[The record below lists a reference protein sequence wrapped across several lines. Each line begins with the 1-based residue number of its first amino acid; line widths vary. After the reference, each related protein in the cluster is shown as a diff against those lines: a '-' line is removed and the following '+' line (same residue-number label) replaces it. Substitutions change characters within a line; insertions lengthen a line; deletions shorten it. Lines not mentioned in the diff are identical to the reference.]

1 VKNFI
6 KEIKDRKI
14 RKWLAIYISTAITT
28 IGVVHLLSIRYKLS
42 DYIFDTVFFT
52 LLFGIVGTAILAWFH
67 GKEGKQKVRWIEIVI
82 QSILAILLFIT
93 LYFTLDFEQAP
104 KGKLDRKIVAVLP
117 FANYNETNET
127 EFFADGMTDDVLSQ
141 LSKISDLNV
150 ISRTSVMKYKNSE
163 KSIAEISR
171 ELGAGT
177 ILEGSVRSSG
187 NKIRIVGQLIDAN
200 NDVHMWSETYDR
212 ELNDIFEI
220 QTDIAER
227 IAAALQ
233 AKLSPLE
240 KELIENKST
249 TNFDAYTFYTK
260 GRHHYYNY
268 TKEENETAIE
278 LFKKALEVDSNY
290 ALALAG
296 LSDAM
301 SQRVTKYWESDV
313 YLDTALILAKKSV
326 RKNYNLADGYKALGS
341 VYQSRG
347 EIDLAIAN
355 YKRAIELN
363 PNYWSALLNYGQLK
377 MFYGYYDEALYWIR
391 RAHILSPGDI
401 FGVLSVSMVY
411 NHLNCLQTAIEW
423 AHKAMDLEPK
433 HTFANSF
440 LGDLY
445 LSAGDFTNA
454 EKYFQSSVQIDS
466 NWMFGWFVGARLE
479 TVLGNLEKAKEYF
492 DIYMKIT
499 ETSPEY
505 YYAYVLSNLGELDSA
520 KSILNSEIEDYTEYF
535 ETQSRHEIFNYMAF
549 AEIYAINKDFNN
561 AYKWWNK
568 AINNGYTDIK
578 RIKIYPYF
586 NDLKNKPQYEILLNK
601 MQVKIDS
608 FKTEVKNNFPE
619 YAECN

>member
-1 VKNFI
+1 MKNFI
-6 KEIKDRKI
+6 QEIKDRKI
-14 RKWLAIYISTAITT
+14 RKWLTIYISTAITT
-28 IGVVHLLSIRYKLS
+28 IGVIHLLSLRYKLP

-52 LLFGIVGTAILAWFH
+52 LLYGVAGTAIFAWFH
-67 GKEGKQKVRWIEIVI
+67 GKEGRQKVKWTEIVL
-82 QSILAILLFIT
+82 QSILAVFLFTT
-93 LYFTLDFEQAP
+93 LFFTLDFDSTSKE
-104 KGKLDRKIVAVLP
+104 KLDRKIVAVLP
-117 FANYNETNET
+117 FSNFNETSET
-127 EFFADGMTDDVLSQ
+127 EFFADGMTDDVLTQ

-150 ISRTSVMKYKNSE
+150 ISRTSVMKYKKSG

-177 ILEGSVRSSG
+177 ILEGSVRTSG

-212 ELNDIFEI
+212 ELNDVFEI

-249 TNFDAYTFYTK
+249 TNFDAYTFYSK
-260 GRHHYYNY
+260 GRNHYYSY
-268 TKEENETAIE
+268 TQEENETAIE

-301 SQRVTKYWESDV
+301 SQKVTKYWESKV
-313 YLDTALILAKKSV
+313 YLDSALILAKKAV
-326 RKNYNLADGYKALGS
+326 QKNHNLADGYKALGS
-341 VYQSRG
+341 VYQSKG
-347 EIDLAIAN
+347 EIDLAISN

-377 MFYGYYDEALYWIR
+377 MFYGSYDEALYWIR

-411 NHLNCLQTAIEW
+411 SSLNCIQTAIKW
-423 AHKAMDLEPK
+423 AHKAVELEPT

-445 LSAGDFTNA
+445 LSSGDFVNA
-454 EKYFQSSVQIDS
+454 KKYFKASVVIDS
-466 NWMFGWFVGARLE
+466 NWVFGWFVGARLE
-479 TVLGNLEKAKEYF
+479 TVLGNNKKAKEYF
-492 DIYMKIT
+492 DNYMKIT
-499 ETSPEY
+499 DASPEY
-505 YYAYVLSNLGELDSA
+505 YYAYVLQNLSDKDSA
-520 KSILNSEIEDYTEYF
+520 KSIINYEIEDYTEYF
-535 ETQSRHEIFNYMAF
+535 QTQSRFEIFNFMAF
-549 AEIYAINKDFNN
+549 AEIYAINGDVENSF
-561 AYKWWNK
+561 KWWRK
-568 AINNGYTDIK
+568 AINNGYTDIN
-578 RIKIYPYF
+578 RVRTYPYF
-586 NDLKNKPQYEILLNK
+586 NQLRNRPQYDILLNK

-619 YAECN
+619 YAECD